1 MKAICRHKLDQVSLT
16 IDLDCCILDNWIQR
30 GNTVIDIGRLTIAYD
45 ELSLSGER
53 IK

>member
-1 MKAICRHKLDQVSLT
+1 VSLT
-16 IDLDCCILDNWIQR
+16 IDLDCCILDKWLER
-30 GNTVIDIGRLTIAYD
+30 NTMNIDIRRLNIAYD